1 MGIGGKDTPGQDQ
14 GRTGTRREWL
24 SYTELERRPRATT
37 RADEHHPLWISG
49 NGKRDGCGR
58 TSIYETQ
65 FFVLGFWLTMVVFGC
80 LIMEPVRKLSAIYSR
95 GQQPVD
101 APDLSLRRRLPRV
114 LVVDD
119 NPATM
124 VLMRDLLT
132 SRGYDVVAVPDA
144 AQAEAEIL
152 RNTPDLILS
161 DVVMPGK
168 SGYELC
174 CELKENP
181 ITRLVPFVLIT
192 GLSEREDRVRGIEA
206 GADDFLSK
214 PIFPEELFARV
225 KSLIKLKEFTDEL
238 ETAESVLC
246 TLGLSVESRDPY
258 TEGHCERLAENASNL
273 GRHLLVDDDE
283 IVALRRGGYL
293 HDLGKI
299 AVPDEILKK
308 GANLTSEEWLIMKRH
323 PITGENICR
332 PLKSLRLVLPIIRN
346 HHEHFNGSGY
356 PDGLRGQEIPLLA
369 RILQVVDVYDALRT
383 ERPYKPAH
391 SHDQAAI
398 TMRDEARAGLW
409 DEQLVL
415 EFFNMLERQRRVA

>member
-1 MGIGGKDTPGQDQ
+1 MDLP
-14 GRTGTRREWL
+14 
-24 SYTELERRPRATT
+24 
-37 RADEHHPLWISG
+37 
-49 NGKRDGCGR
+49 
-58 TSIYETQ
+58 
-65 FFVLGFWLTMVVFGC
+65 
-80 LIMEPVRKLSAIYSR
+80 RKLSTIYFRSHQ
-95 GQQPVD
+95 GTSEPSV
-101 APDLSLRRRLPRV
+101 RRRLPRV

-119 NPATM
+119 NPNTM
-124 VLMRDLLT
+124 SLMQDLLA
-132 SRGYDVVAVPDA
+132 SRGYDVAAFPDA

-152 RNTPDLILS
+152 RHPPDLVLS

-174 CELKENP
+174 RELKENP
-181 ITRLVPFVLIT
+181 ATRLVPFVLIT
-192 GLSEREDRVRGIEA
+192 GLTEREDRVRGIEA
-206 GADDFLSK
+206 GADDFLNK

-225 KSLIKLKEFTDEL
+225 KSLLKLKEFTDEL

-273 GRHLLVDDDE
+273 GRHLHLDDE
-283 IVALRRGGYL
+283 EITALRRGGYL

-308 GANLTSEEWLIMKRH
+308 GANLTSDEWEVMKRH
-323 PITGENICR
+323 PLTGENICR
-332 PLKSLRLVLPIIRN
+332 PLRSLRLVLPIIRN

-356 PDGLRGQEIPLLA
+356 PDGLEGKNIPLLA

-383 ERPYKPAH
+383 ARPYKPAL

-398 TMRDEARAGLW
+398 TMREEARSGLW
-409 DEQLVL
+409 DEALVA
-415 EFFNMLERQRRVA
+415 EFFLMLDKQRQVA

>member
-1 MGIGGKDTPGQDQ
+1 MD
-14 GRTGTRREWL
+14 W
-24 SYTELERRPRATT
+24 A
-37 RADEHHPLWISG
+37 
-49 NGKRDGCGR
+49 
-58 TSIYETQ
+58 
-65 FFVLGFWLTMVVFGC
+65 
-80 LIMEPVRKLSAIYSR
+80 RKLSTIGARRPLS
-95 GQQPVD
+95 GGP
-101 APDLSLRRRLPRV
+101 ADLSVRRRLPRV

-119 NPATM
+119 NPGTRA
-124 VLMRDLLT
+124 LMRDLLST
-132 SRGYDVVAVPDA
+132 RGYDVVAVADA
-144 AQAEAEIL
+144 AQAEAEML
-152 RNTPDLILS
+152 CRLPDVVLS
-161 DVVMPGK
+161 DVIMPGK

-174 CELKENP
+174 REMKENP
-181 ITRLVPFVLIT
+181 TTRLVPFILIT

-206 GADDFLSK
+206 GADDFLNK

-273 GRHLLVDDDE
+273 GRHLRLDE
-283 IVALRRGGYL
+283 EEITALRRGGYL

-308 GANLTSEEWLIMKRH
+308 GADLTPEEWQLMKRH

-346 HHEHFNGSGY
+346 HHEHMNGSGY
-356 PDGLRGQEIPLLA
+356 PDGLVGQDIPLLA

-383 ERPYKPAH
+383 TRPYKPAL
-391 SHDQAAI
+391 SHEQSLI
-398 TMRDEARAGLW
+398 TMREEARRGLW
-409 DEQLVL
+409 DAELVIA
-415 EFFNMLERQRRVA
+415 FFTMLDKQRQVA

>member
-1 MGIGGKDTPGQDQ
+1 
-14 GRTGTRREWL
+14 
-24 SYTELERRPRATT
+24 
-37 RADEHHPLWISG
+37 
-49 NGKRDGCGR
+49 
-58 TSIYETQ
+58 
-65 FFVLGFWLTMVVFGC
+65 
-80 LIMEPVRKLSAIYSR
+80 MEPVRKLSTVYAR
-95 GQQPVD
+95 GQQN
-101 APDLSLRRRLPRV
+101 AAASDLSLRRRAPRV

-119 NPATM
+119 NPSTM
-124 VLMRDLLT
+124 VLMRDLL
-132 SRGYDVVAVPDA
+132 SSHGYDVVAVPDA
-144 AQAEAEIL
+144 AHAEAEIL
-152 RNTPDLILS
+152 RRVPDVILS
-161 DVVMPGK
+161 DVIMPGK

-174 CELKENP
+174 REMKENP
-181 ITRLVPFVLIT
+181 ATRLVPFVLIT
-192 GLSEREDRVRGIEA
+192 GLSEREDRVRGIES

-273 GRHLLVDDDE
+273 GRHLSLDEDD

-308 GANLTSEEWLIMKRH
+308 GANLTPEEWDVMRRH
-323 PITGENICR
+323 PVTGENICR

-346 HHEHFNGSGY
+346 HHEHFDGTGY
-356 PDGLRGQEIPLLA
+356 PDALRGREIPLLA

-383 ERPYKPAH
+383 ARPYKPALTH
-391 SHDQAAI
+391 EESAV
-398 TMRDEARAGLW
+398 TMREEAREGLW
-409 DEQLVL
+409 DEELVA
-415 EFFNMLERQRRVA
+415 EFFSMLEQQRRVA